1 MHWVRC
7 FNGRKLGVNTKKL
20 SVTSGAAEMVKRV
33 LAATDLC
40 INVEI

>member
-7 FNGRKLGVNTKKL
+7 FNGRKLGVNTKL